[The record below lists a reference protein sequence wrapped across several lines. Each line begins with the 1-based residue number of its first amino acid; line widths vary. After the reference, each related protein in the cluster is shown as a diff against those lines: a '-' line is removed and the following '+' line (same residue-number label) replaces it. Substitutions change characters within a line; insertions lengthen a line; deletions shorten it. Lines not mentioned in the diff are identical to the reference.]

1 MFGQND
7 TSQIKEIVTDVGRL
21 TDMKQ
26 WERLEK
32 LFVMAPKISTV
43 GEPATKSSRLD
54 FVNDLKAEMKKYFIG
69 TRHKMKTYSSKVS
82 GSKATV
88 HTIIDRSN
96 YVLEGSKRY
105 KWQVS
110 GSYTF
115 ELIKKAG
122 EWRIA
127 KFELKPLSQTLVP
140 IAAYA

>member
-7 TSQIKEIVTDVGRL
+7 SSQIKEIVTDVGRL
-21 TDMKQ
+21 TDLKQ

-32 LFVMAPKISTV
+32 LFIMNPKIVTA
-43 GEPATKSSRLD
+43 GEPASKGNRLD

-69 TRHKMKTYSSKVS
+69 TRHKMKTYSAKVT
-82 GSKATV
+82 GSRATV
-88 HTIIDRSN
+88 HTIIDRNN

-110 GSYTF
+110 GVYTF

-122 EWRIA
+122 EWRIT
-127 KFELKPLSQTLVP
+127 KLELKPLSQTLVP